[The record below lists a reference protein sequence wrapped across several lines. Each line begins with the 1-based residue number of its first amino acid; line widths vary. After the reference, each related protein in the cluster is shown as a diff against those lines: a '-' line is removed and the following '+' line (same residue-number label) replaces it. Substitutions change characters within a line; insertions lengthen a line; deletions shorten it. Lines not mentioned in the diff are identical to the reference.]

1 MHQTFQRQPAPVDQA
16 AHHALQKA
24 ADVARL
30 QVGVRNVAHQ
40 PVEQVAHTPAIQHE
54 RGLATA
60 QFFQKA
66 DFDLALR
73 GDIHHAGLPGAA
85 RGREL
90 GFAQRGVGFGQFPQ
104 RLAEVRLLERLEKV
118 ALADCQ
124 LRHGEDFPTHGGR
137 RRKTGQRLD
146 GRPHREATRTAI
158 ERFDGSLIR
167 CRRRLR
173 RQRQPVVLA
182 HFAGEGDGPRR
193 CVPR

>member
-73 GDIHHAGLPGAA
+73 GDIHHAGLPGAV
-85 RGREL
+85 RG
-90 GFAQRGVGFGQFPQ
+90 QRGGVTKPVTEQVQ
-104 RLAEVRLLERLEKV
+104 STALLLVLAYSSAIQVAVASASVFRAVVVAPVDQSVEFAGRLLDATLLSALYARLGV
-118 ALADCQ
+118 Q
-124 LRHGEDFPTHGGR
+124 
-137 RRKTGQRLD
+137 
-146 GRPHREATRTAI
+146 
-158 ERFDGSLIR
+158 S
-167 CRRRLR
+167 
-173 RQRQPVVLA
+173 
-182 HFAGEGDGPRR
+182 
-193 CVPR
+193 